1 MRKPL
6 IVGLVVCGLIMG
18 LVVSITGCGGGGSSK
33 KAAVGSSA
41 KTGTVIIV
49 GEGS

>member
-6 IVGLVVCGLIMG
+6 IMALVMCALLAGAVISLA
-18 LVVSITGCGGGGSSK
+18 SCGGGGSSS
-33 KAAVGSSA
+33 KAVVGSSA